1 MNYYSDD
8 NFYLFIFSM
17 EEIITEAVTQQKISP
32 RRASLWL
39 RITATIKILC
49 YLTLL
54 FSIPFFLGWPQLLVG
69 SIVNLLLII
78 IALRYKNYAMIIPM
92 VMLPSIATSLRGLV
106 FWPFTIFLVYMMPA
120 IWLGNFIL
128 IYTIQQI
135 KTQRVGILLGWIFK
149 TIFLFLVAYILIRL
163 WVLPAIFIKAMWI
176 FQLITVMIA
185 GTAVV
190 AFTSIYKK

>member
-1 MNYYSDD
+1 
-8 NFYLFIFSM
+8 M